1 MVLAVK
7 CLCSFFLLCF
17 FIVGIKRA
25 DIKFHRDKEYPMA
38 EYITGFLFTFFPA
51 LAFYHLW
58 W

>member
-1 MVLAVK
+1 MLIIK
-7 CLCSFFLLCF
+7 GLCTFFLLCF
-17 FIVGIKRA
+17 FIAGIKRA
-25 DIKFHRDKEYPMA
+25 DRNSHLDKEYPMA